1 MSLIGSLEKVNLPD
15 ILQRVEVYGKTGL
28 LKVQQGEQQ
37 VELYYHQGQLIC
49 IGPVQTNITLG
60 DRLLQDRVISQEALQ
75 EVMSAIELSHPSETR
90 MALTLIDFGH
100 VNREDLRAW
109 ATKEASKVIRVL
121 LTWAKGEIYFE
132 DGVQPAAER
141 LLISLPVTS
150 LLPSSLPAPVSQPAG
165 AGTISTQGQAQGGS
179 NSASARHA
187 HVPTRFDAAQNVTK
201 ADATAMVTPTSSWSN
216 AAVSDIERDTDML
229 ALSAGSLTPPRR
241 VTAPVPQKRIDTAF
255 MQPQMVL
262 VPTDLSGW
270 RERNPQVPLTP
281 EQWRLFTRADGQTSL
296 QMMCQALGMPRQQVC
311 QLAGEL
317 ITLGLV
323 TIAMPALGPLNESSP
338 VSRDFINAG
347 LSNGAV
353 APGYAA
359 SAAQPWSATVPVE
372 ENINQSSSPAPI
384 ETQSQWGNGGNGAT
398 FLLGG
403 GWVLAPSPSQP
414 LQASGPLQ
422 LRSQVYAPA
431 GNSR

>member
-1 MSLIGSLEKVNLPD
+1 M
-15 ILQRVEVYGKTGL
+15 
-28 LKVQQGEQQ
+28 QQGEQR
-37 VELYYHQGQLIC
+37 VELYFRQGQLMC

-90 MALTLIDFGH
+90 MALTLIDLGH
-100 VNREDLRAW
+100 VNHEGLRTW
-109 ATKEASKVIRVL
+109 AAKEASKVIRVL
-121 LTWAKGEIYFE
+121 LTWPKGEIYFE
-132 DGVQPAAER
+132 DEVQPAAER

-150 LLPSSLPAPVSQPAG
+150 LLPSSLPASVPQPVA
-165 AGTISTQGQAQGGS
+165 AGTISTQGQAPTGS
-179 NSASARHA
+179 APASAHLPPA
-187 HVPTRFDAAQNVTK
+187 PTLFDAAQFFTK
-201 ADATAMVTPTSSWSN
+201 ADAASMAPSN
-216 AAVSDIERDTDML
+216 APVSGERNTDILTP
-229 ALSAGSLTPPRR
+229 STGSLTPPRR
-241 VTAPVPQKRIDTAF
+241 VTAPVPQKRIDTTF

-262 VPTDLSGW
+262 VPTDLSVW
-270 RERNPQVPLTP
+270 REHNPQVSLTP

-296 QMMCQALGMPRQQVC
+296 QMMCQALGMPREQVC

-317 ITLGLV
+317 ITLRLV
-323 TIAMPALGPLNESSP
+323 TIAMPTSGPLNELSP

-347 LSNGAV
+347 LSNGSTG
-353 APGYAA
+353 PGHAA
-359 SAAQPWSATVPVE
+359 SVAQPWPASMPVE
-372 ENINQSSSPAPI
+372 EINQSSSPMPI

-422 LRSQVYAPA
+422 LNNKVYAPA
-431 GNSR
+431 ANSR